1 MAEIFNR
8 ASIGPTY
15 SVNTWVNLYQVTSTV
30 AGALI
35 FGFSITN
42 TNENNDVTV
51 EVRIIDENG
60 TIVHYP
66 VPSRTIEAKGV
77 GFDTINKIVLK
88 SGDKVQIKAST
99 TGAVFY
105 CALLSG
111 IKTS

>member
-1 MAEIFNR
+1 MAEVFNR
-8 ASIGPTY
+8 ASIGPSY
-15 SVNTWVNLYQVTSTV
+15 SINTWVNLYQVTSTV

-42 TNENNDVTV
+42 TNTSSDVTV

-60 TIVHYP
+60 TVVHYP
-66 VPSRTIEAKGV
+66 VPSRTIEAGGI
-77 GFDTINKIVLK
+77 GFDSMNKIVMK
-88 SGDKVQIKAST
+88 SGDKIQIKASA